1 MLALAAAVPL
11 AIAAVVSAQ
20 DAKTGIAAEK
30 AHLTQSGIEPSCIP
44 SFDPQATLDVTFDG
58 TVGSISI
65 GQKITVA
72 DTQPTPKL
80 TLAPANS
87 SVTFGSQYTVAM
99 VDCDIVG
106 ADAAQVTRHWLV
118 NNAKVSSNA
127 VTTDGVNVITDYGA
141 PLPADGSGSH
151 RYVILVYAQPN
162 GFTPPANPASNSP
175 IEKFSLNDY
184 AKSANLGN
192 PIAANYFQVEQGT
205 ASASVSQTQSVVSS
219 TLAPSSSS
227 SSASGSKTGTS
238 STASAT
244 SGSNNGAISGATG
257 SIPAALTA
265 IFGLFMAMF

>member
-11 AIAAVVSAQ
+11 AIAAVASAQ
-20 DAKTGIAAEK
+20 NATAIAAEK
-30 AHLTQSGIEPSCIP
+30 AHLTQSGIEPSCVP
-44 SFDPQATLDVTFDG
+44 SFEPQATLDVAFDG
-58 TVGSISI
+58 TVGSISL

-106 ADAAQVTRHWLV
+106 ADTAQVTRHWLV

-151 RYVILVYAQPN
+151 RYVILVYAQPD
-162 GFTPPANPASNSP
+162 GFTPPADPASNSP
-175 IEKFSLNDY
+175 IAKFSLSDY
-184 AKSANLGN
+184 VKSANLGN
-192 PIAANYFQVEQGT
+192 PVAANYFQVEQGT
-205 ASASVSQTQSVVSS
+205 ATASVSQTQSVVSS

-227 SSASGSKTGTS
+227 SGSASGTKTGTS
-238 STASAT
+238 STASST
-244 SGSNNGAISGATG
+244 SGNSAVSVVAG
-257 SIPAALTA
+257 SVPAALSA
-265 IFGLFMAMF
+265 VFGLFMTMF